1 MQPALWITW
10 ERHRRTRTLSRRF
23 EAELVEIVVGGA
35 RLARYAASIAQT
47 LRVIHKRRP
56 RLLFLQ
62 SPSIVLAL
70 VATTIGRIWSARV
83 VVDAHN
89 AAIFP
94 FEGRFPVLN
103 WACRKSLQMADFV
116 LVSNEELREMLGLD
130 NVLVLADPLPDGLAS
145 KIHDTG
151 DAARLDTH
159 GGPAFRVTYVAS
171 WAADEPF
178 MEVIEAARLLP
189 EGIQVRVTGRP
200 PTGISHAATLP
211 DALILLGY
219 LDDSAYVAELHSADV
234 VLVLTTRQACLTCGA
249 YEALSLE
256 KPLILSATPALRAY
270 FRDAAIYTENTSAAI
285 FQSIL
290 VSQSRCA
297 EMQVT
302 AAAAKHAMA
311 ERWQEK
317 FNEIKHMLFAND

>member
-1 MQPALWITW
+1 MQPALWIAW
-10 ERHRRTRTLSRRF
+10 ERQRRNRTLSRRF
-23 EAELVEIVVGGA
+23 DAELVEIVVERF
-35 RLARYAASIAQT
+35 RLARYVTSIAQT

-56 RLLFLQ
+56 RLLFVQ

-70 VATTIGRIWSARV
+70 VATTVGRIWSARV

-89 AAIFP
+89 AGIFP
-94 FEGRFPVLN
+94 FEGRFPLLN
-103 WACRKSLQMADFV
+103 WICRKSLQMADFV

-130 NVLVLADPLPDGLAS
+130 NVLVLADPLPDDLAS
-145 KIHDTG
+145 KVHDTG
-151 DAARLDTH
+151 DAARPDAH
-159 GGPAFRVTYVAS
+159 GGLAFRVTYVAS

-189 EGIQVRVTGRP
+189 AGVQVRVTGRP
-200 PTGISHAATLP
+200 PTRISQFATLP
-211 DALILLGY
+211 AALLLLGY
-219 LDDSAYVAELHSADV
+219 LDDSAYVAELHAADV

-270 FRDAAIYTENTSAAI
+270 FREAAIFTENTPAAI

-290 VSQSRCA
+290 LSQSCCA
-297 EMQVT
+297 DMRRRAPAARQVLD
-302 AAAAKHAMA
+302 
-311 ERWQEK
+311 ERWLER
-317 FNEIKHMLFAND
+317 FDEIRHRLFASA